1 MKVCCILLVGFCLFS
16 APAFDM
22 TVYCTNCSNQ
32 MTQALE
38 RVTNV
43 SQLNKLIDQYA
54 EAAQQ
59 TQQQIRMVQQNIEQ
73 YQNMLQNTAQLPAH
87 LVNQLNGSL
96 LRLASLTRELKTQRG
111 DVVGLGQVFMNL
123 FPDQSEFAD
132 LAGTGPQGV
141 NAANAR
147 YREKWDSW
155 SESVDQASQATF
167 QLSGKQL
174 EDLQG
179 NASDMQAYL
188 DQLLATPDGQ
198 MRAIQAGNQLASIQI
213 QEARQLRE
221 LMATTAQSSL
231 AAQMKA
237 EKEGQME
244 QELWRDMTKTD
255 KLGGLTSKPDP
266 F

>member
-16 APAFDM
+16 APAFGM

-111 DVVGLGQVFMNL
+111 DVVW
-123 FPDQSEFAD
+123 A
-132 LAGTGPQGV
+132 
-141 NAANAR
+141 
-147 YREKWDSW
+147 W
-155 SESVDQASQATF
+155 
-167 QLSGKQL
+167 GK
-174 EDLQG
+174 
-179 NASDMQAYL
+179 
-188 DQLLATPDGQ
+188 
-198 MRAIQAGNQLASIQI
+198 
-213 QEARQLRE
+213 
-221 LMATTAQSSL
+221 SL
-231 AAQMKA
+231 
-237 EKEGQME
+237 
-244 QELWRDMTKTD
+244 
-255 KLGGLTSKPDP
+255 
-266 F
+266 

>member
-1 MKVCCILLVGFCLFS
+1 
-16 APAFDM
+16 M

-179 NASDMQAYL
+179 NASDMQAYI

>member
-16 APAFDM
+16 APAFGM

-111 DVVGLGQVFMNL
+111 DVVGLGQVFMN
-123 FPDQSEFAD
+123 P
-132 LAGTGPQGV
+132 
-141 NAANAR
+141 
-147 YREKWDSW
+147 
-155 SESVDQASQATF
+155 ESVAALPKISLCHQRGDFQWSFQPFLLSLSRLWGAFSLVLALE
-167 QLSGKQL
+167 QLSGW
-174 EDLQG
+174 
-179 NASDMQAYL
+179 
-188 DQLLATPDGQ
+188 
-198 MRAIQAGNQLASIQI
+198 I
-213 QEARQLRE
+213 
-221 LMATTAQSSL
+221 
-231 AAQMKA
+231 
-237 EKEGQME
+237 
-244 QELWRDMTKTD
+244 
-255 KLGGLTSKPDP
+255 
-266 F
+266 